1 MHISSFLSLVT
12 LVAAFPQRRDS
23 LDPLLTSIGK
33 VSDLSTFYSL
43 FEGTGGDSGKSGPDF
58 EERFNDPN
66 NNLQFTAL
74 APTNEASIYKSILI
88 AQTNFEGH
96 AGACSIAVWT
106 DLGFATATVI
116 RSFKILPDQPHC
128 TRQHK

>member
-1 MHISSFLSLVT
+1 MLRTLHILPAKVLYYQSCKQAILTILTMMHISSLLFLVT

-74 APTNEASIYKSILI
+74 APTNEASIYKSSLI
-88 AQTNFEGH
+88 AQTNIE
-96 AGACSIAVWT
+96 
-106 DLGFATATVI
+106 
-116 RSFKILPDQPHC
+116 
-128 TRQHK
+128 